1 MPLFCS
7 SSLAGRRSLLLA
19 GLVGALALGACEST
33 PQRPDPSA
41 AALPWASAQDS
52 QAYRLTAAQHLYARY
67 ATRIYQGKLPVA
79 LYAVGVL
86 ETDIGPTGQVQA
98 LRWKRAPSHAPHV
111 SQEIEALVRAA
122 APFPPP
128 PHGTVVRSSEVWLWD
143 ASGRFQLDSL
153 TEGQLQQASETEPTE
168 PTEPSDVPLTRP
180 APPAAGQW

>member
-7 SSLAGRRSLLLA
+7 FSLARRRSLLLA

-41 AALPWASAQDS
+41 TLPWASAQDS
-52 QAYRLTAAQHLYARY
+52 QAYRFTAAQHLYARY

-79 LYAVGVL
+79 LYAVAVL

-98 LRWKRAPSHAPHV
+98 LRWKRTPSHAPHV

-153 TEGQLQQASETEPTE
+153 TEGQLQQASEAEPTE
-168 PTEPSDVPLTRP
+168 STESNDAPLTRP

>member
-33 PQRPDPSA
+33 PQRPDAS

>member
-7 SSLAGRRSLLLA
+7 FSLARRRSLLLA

-33 PQRPDPSA
+33 PQRPDAS

-86 ETDIGPTGQVQA
+86 ETDIGPTGQVLA

-122 APFPPP
+122 APFPW
-128 PHGTVVRSSEVWLWD
+128 R
-143 ASGRFQLDSL
+143 
-153 TEGQLQQASETEPTE
+153 
-168 PTEPSDVPLTRP
+168 
-180 APPAAGQW
+180 